1 VVEDPRFDK
10 MQDEIISRRVL
21 KMALG
26 EKGFHRVIDSFAKVF
41 QLEDSIRK
49 KGQAPLSKGGNP
61 AFARCQ
67 TTIGELLHD
76 LSGSSL
82 PVPKGS
88 PPPSPHPNSKK
99 KIIASNKYQLA
110 PIDRVQDF
118 LHIALKRME
127 DLSLRLAQQA
137 EGDGRD
143 KPPISEQKSDSSSN
157 NNSAGAENKSS
168 SAVKAGEAK
177 TSTRVDP
184 KFKKGNMVL
193 YKGVKARVVGVHYE
207 SESYT
212 HDCGSKRTPNVLF
225 ESANIKHLGRSKNTS
240 NSSTGSGN
248 TASRQQQQQQQQNN
262 DEKNRIRNNKGNRT
276 EGAGDEDEK
285 SQNFETAEARVHVPK
300 AGSAVTTATI
310 GKELGKDWSLEIPG
324 DTSLFGA
331 VAVGHFL
338 LGTCNKARREG
349 KAVDVAAYISDFQR
363 VCQRSNDNDPRPNFN
378 SVLDVGDQFLR
389 LFAQKA
395 IMGNKEYLAK
405 IKRDMNYVRR
415 PTSKD
420 VFSEYIKGLILKGDA
435 AQDSKSND
443 DGHNNNGD
451 DSTEDRKHASAG
463 GTKKGAIA
471 AAAAVDVAVGITEV
485 EAHCKAFAHLGIR
498 NSQPSLGLS
507 RMLTAIA
514 SFVATP
520 IRIDIDSKSLPFR
533 PMIASS
539 SSSSSSSSPP
549 SNGTTE
555 FLHLRWLS
563 HKRRFAVVSNVPSPK
578 TKDGGS
584 IAKTKMPPLVRERKD
599 GGGEAGGGGEGIKGR
614 AMLPLVS
621 PKKKVNGERKGDR
634 ETGHGRRDGYEE
646 ADDWNEYKRDREND
660 HRHRHRHR
668 HRHLHHQR
676 RQRGVREEDD
686 HPPAL
691 AGMPSPPKLE
701 KLRSRFHEEDGS
713 LSDNFA
719 GGDGRHGK
727 ENVGSHHYALGQSL
741 PNHHQDGKSTDG
753 GGGGGSPRSKPR
765 SIERME
771 SLPPRLVNQGGY
783 TTTTGAD
790 EKADTSTAPP
800 PLPSAAPE
808 ISTTSST
815 TMYREGESYLTSTTS
830 SFEDDDTKQLFNP
843 LQLTLDESIKDED
856 DSIIG
861 VLDLGPRMVMIA

>member
-1 VVEDPRFDK
+1 

-76 LSGSSL
+76 LSGSLL

-168 SAVKAGEAK
+168 SAVKAGKAK

-212 HDCGSKRTPNVLF
+212 LDCGSKRTPNVLF

-248 TASRQQQQQQQQNN
+248 TASRQQQQQQQNN

-451 DSTEDRKHASAG
+451 DSTEDRKHA
-463 GTKKGAIA
+463 
-471 AAAAVDVAVGITEV
+471 
-485 EAHCKAFAHLGIR
+485 AFAHLGIR

-520 IRIDIDSKSLPFR
+520 IRIDIDSN
-533 PMIASS
+533 
-539 SSSSSSSSPP
+539 
-549 SNGTTE
+549 NGTTE

-599 GGGEAGGGGEGIKGR
+599 GGGEAKGGGGEGIKGR

-634 ETGHGRRDGYEE
+634 ETGTRGTERTIIAIAIAIAISTTNVASEASGRKMTIPPPLQACQVPRSSKNCG
-646 ADDWNEYKRDREND
+646 ADFMKKMAAY
-660 HRHRHRHR
+660 
-668 HRHLHHQR
+668 QTI
-676 RQRGVREEDD
+676 
-686 HPPAL
+686 
-691 AGMPSPPKLE
+691 
-701 KLRSRFHEEDGS
+701 LR
-713 LSDNFA
+713 
-719 GGDGRHGK
+719 
-727 ENVGSHHYALGQSL
+727 
-741 PNHHQDGKSTDG
+741 DGKSTDG

-765 SIERME
+765 SIERMGRE
-771 SLPPRLVNQGGY
+771 FASPPCKPRRIYNNNGNIDDFEHDYVQRRRK
-783 TTTTGAD
+783 D
-790 EKADTSTAPP
+790 E
-800 PLPSAAPE
+800 
-808 ISTTSST
+808 
-815 TMYREGESYLTSTTS
+815 
-830 SFEDDDTKQLFNP
+830 DTKQLFNP

-861 VLDLGPRMVMIA
+861 VLDLGPRMPEPIDIIVDVKANCSSRLTVQ